1 MRASHFLRGVKGHRV
16 DTVFS
21 ALMLIVCG
29 ACVGYA
35 CAVSDERNI
44 ARLER
49 KAKAERMARE
59 ADEFKRYLGGV

>member
-1 MRASHFLRGVKGHRV
+1 V